1 MRQSAFLLGVA
12 LFLAGT
18 ASAQTTLDSTP
29 AADSPAASNVTISQE
44 TITPQLFALSTD
56 PSGIAPATPAA
67 SSTLGANTDPASAQ
81 GPAPQTQ
88 SGGVQSVFPQYNW
101 QAYVGYTYL
110 RFYEGGPFTK
120 NTNGLNIAGEYYPH
134 TGHLGIDGE
143 AVATFGSQAN
153 RTLKLWA
160 GMGGGRYRFAAPR
173 GLEVWVHGLVGGAK
187 FVPQTA
193 FGGQTGLAYEV
204 GAGVDIGAFNHRL
217 AFRFAGD
224 MLGTRFFS
232 TGQYNPKVSA
242 GIVFKY

>member
-1 MRQSAFLLGVA
+1 MRQSAFLLGVV
-12 LFLAGT
+12 LFFAGT
-18 ASAQTTLDSTP
+18 ASAQATLDSTP
-29 AADSPAASNVTISQE
+29 AVDSSAASSVATAQD
-44 TITPQLFALSTD
+44 TDRPQADTPQLFALLANPLSVA
-56 PSGIAPATPAA
+56 PLAPAAEPNAA
-67 SSTLGANTDPASAQ
+67 PSQ

-88 SGGVQSVFPQYNW
+88 AGGVQSVFPQYSW

-120 NTNGLNIAGEYYPH
+120 NTNGLNFSGVYYIH
-134 TGHLGIDGE
+134 TGHFGIDGE
-143 AVATFGSQAN
+143 GVGTFGSQAN
-153 RTLKLWA
+153 QTLKFWT

-173 GLEVWVHGLVGGAK
+173 GMEIWVHGLVGGAK
-187 FVPQTA
+187 FVPQTNL
-193 FGGQTGLAYEV
+193 GGQTGLAYEL

>member
-1 MRQSAFLLGVA
+1 MRQSAFLLGVVV
-12 LFLAGT
+12 LLAGT
-18 ASAQTTLDSTP
+18 AGAQTTLDSTP
-29 AADSPAASNVTISQE
+29 AADSPAASSVTISQE

-56 PSGIAPATPAA
+56 PSNTAPAA
-67 SSTLGANTDPASAQ
+67 SSTLGASTDPASTQ

-88 SGGVQSVFPQYNW
+88 AGGVQSVFPQYNW

-120 NTNGLNIAGEYYPH
+120 NTNGLNFSGVYYIH
-134 TGHLGIDGE
+134 AHHFGIDGE
-143 AVATFGSQAN
+143 GVGTFGSQAN

-160 GMGGGRYRFAAPR
+160 GMGGARYRFAAPR
-173 GLEVWVHGLVGGAK
+173 GMEVWVHGLVGGAK
-187 FVPQTA
+187 FLPQTDL
-193 FGGQTGLAYEV
+193 GGQTGLAYEL
-204 GAGVDIGAFNHRL
+204 GAGVDIGGFNHRI